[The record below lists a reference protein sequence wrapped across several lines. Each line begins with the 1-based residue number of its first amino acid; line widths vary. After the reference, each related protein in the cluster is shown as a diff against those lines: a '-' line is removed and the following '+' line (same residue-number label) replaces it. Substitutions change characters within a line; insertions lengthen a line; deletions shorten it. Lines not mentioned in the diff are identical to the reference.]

1 MEEPQLVGFAHA
13 RLVPTSH
20 WAEALENAGQQRVP
34 AGFLA
39 PSAPSPPV
47 KPAVCPHQRR
57 CIEDLNAIGE
67 SLVEL
72 PEPKPKKKKKL

>member
-1 MEEPQLVGFAHA
+1 VFVQNRAVHA
-13 RLVPTSH
+13 NV
-20 WAEALENAGQQRVP
+20 
-34 AGFLA
+34 
-39 PSAPSPPV
+39 SP
-47 KPAVCPHQRR
+47 HERR

>member
-1 MEEPQLVGFAHA
+1 VIRKAIKRGSGRGGWKRTEYFS
-13 RLVPTSH
+13 TS
-20 WAEALENAGQQRVP
+20 
-34 AGFLA
+34 LA
-39 PSAPSPPV
+39 AYSTSRTVLRGLGASNGPWLPD
-47 KPAVCPHQRR
+47 PHERR

>member
-1 MEEPQLVGFAHA
+1 VPPNKSFERTARQLAYHQHCAVSL
-13 RLVPTSH
+13 RLSL
-20 WAEALENAGQQRVP
+20 WSGQPLNSSV
-34 AGFLA
+34 
-39 PSAPSPPV
+39 SP
-47 KPAVCPHQRR
+47 HERR

>member
-1 MEEPQLVGFAHA
+1 MIQV
-13 RLVPTSH
+13 S
-20 WAEALENAGQQRVP
+20 P
-34 AGFLA
+34 A
-39 PSAPSPPV
+39 PPLPLSQSV
-47 KPAVCPHQRR
+47 RPHERY